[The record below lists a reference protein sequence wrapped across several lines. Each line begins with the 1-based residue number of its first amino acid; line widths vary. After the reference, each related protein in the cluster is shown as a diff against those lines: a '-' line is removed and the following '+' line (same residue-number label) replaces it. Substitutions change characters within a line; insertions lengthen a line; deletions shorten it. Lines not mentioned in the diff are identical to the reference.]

1 MSRSTDALPLRSD
14 VSTDEITPAWICYY
28 YDEKLGEYPYLGLK
42 CGQRTPVSAGSV
54 KAGGF
59 GVTVA
64 GRRYGKGSS
73 REASPYAEWCAGIR
87 LVIAESFER
96 IYRQN
101 CRNLGIYTSTDFG
114 LIERIRRGESIPV
127 SEFTQGEDEL
137 TAELI
142 RRGGLF
148 KLARARKDGWSP
160 TTHATSTAADDLCR
174 KDHRTRFRRQFRGGS
189 AWRCNFRKG
198 GLALRA

>member
-1 MSRSTDALPLRSD
+1 M
-14 VSTDEITPAWICYY
+14 
-28 YDEKLGEYPYLGLK
+28 
-42 CGQRTPVSAGSV
+42 
-54 KAGGF
+54 
-59 GVTVA
+59 
-64 GRRYGKGSS
+64 
-73 REASPYAEWCAGIR
+73 
-87 LVIAESFER
+87 IAESFER

-160 TTHATSTAADDLCR
+160 TRPATAPRPMTYAEKIIARASVCATGVEYRRLGLPNEDRFFGAGVYYGAGASEAMLCGRQHVSGAFFVPTQIHA
-174 KDHRTRFRRQFRGGS
+174 K
-189 AWRCNFRKG
+189 
-198 GLALRA
+198 

>member
-1 MSRSTDALPLRSD
+1 MPASVRFDGRILFLSDDPDIVRRQLDGEDVTLAEAGPLRTD
-14 VSTDEITPAWICYY
+14 VSTDEITPAWICYH
-28 YDEKLGEYPYLGLK
+28 YDDKLGDFPYLGLK
-42 CGQRTPVSAGSV
+42 CGDALPVTPKSV

-59 GVTVA
+59 AVTVA

-101 CRNLGIYTSTDFG
+101 CRNLGLYTSTDLG
-114 LIERIRRGESIPV
+114 LIERLRCGEPIPLE
-127 SEFTQGEDEL
+127 EFTHGEDEL

-148 KLARARKDGWSP
+148 KLM
-160 TTHATSTAADDLCR
+160 
-174 KDHRTRFRRQFRGGS
+174 
-189 AWRCNFRKG
+189 
-198 GLALRA
+198 